1 MLIDSFCQVT
11 IDQLS
16 ELMILATTHHLAE
29 ELSRPFFSICW
40 ICWFLSGKL
49 TDFPCLCIGP
59 YNPSIGEYNSETL
72 NVIVDI
78 MIVKFPI

>member
-29 ELSRPFFSICW
+29 LSRPFFSICW
-40 ICWFLSGKL
+40 IVGSYLENDIITWLKAIYNWYSFYRDVKVLSIL
-49 TDFPCLCIGP
+49 IDQ
-59 YNPSIGEYNSETL
+59 YR
-72 NVIVDI
+72 
-78 MIVKFPI
+78 